1 MRIGMMVDMY
11 KPHISGITNYVS
23 LNKKILEGLGHKV
36 FVFAFGDE
44 NYEDDELY
52 VVRSPSLNLNV
63 NDTGQPISFRYSRTA
78 QRKVKS
84 MDVVHVHHP
93 FITGPLALR
102 YCKARGIPV
111 VYTNHTNFDLYAQHY
126 LPAYVPDAVAHTFVQ
141 TYLPSFCQRCDL
153 VIAPSP
159 GIVEVMRRMGVQ
171 SPLKVIPNG
180 IDLAPFQTPP
190 RKVTRADL
198 GLPADAVVLVYV
210 GRLSPEKNLPFLLR
224 AFLGVAAA
232 KSGSILLVVGDGPEL
247 EGLRAQTAQAG
258 MNERVKFVGKVPYAQ
273 IPDYVSMGD
282 AFVTASE
289 TEVHPLSVIEALAAG
304 LPALGIQ
311 SPGVGDTIVDGD
323 NGLLSGSDLAAF
335 TAKLMVLVTETE
347 ARQRMALRARE
358 SALAYD
364 IHTTARVV
372 LAEYE
377 RLAIEHA
384 DRMPR
389 WLKFRQELQK
399 LFPS

>member
-23 LNKKILEGLGHKV
+23 LNKKVLESLGHKV
-36 FVFAFGDE
+36 FVFTFGDE
-44 NYEDDELY
+44 DYEDDELY
-52 VVRSPSLNLNV
+52 VVRSPTIQLNV
-63 NDTGQPISFRYSRTA
+63 NETGQPISFRYSRTA
-78 QRKVKS
+78 QHKVKS

-93 FITGPLALR
+93 VITGPLALR
-102 YCKARGIPV
+102 YCKPRGIPV
-111 VYTNHTNFDLYAQHY
+111 VYTNHTNFDLYAQY
-126 LPAYVPDAVAHTFVQ
+126 YFPSYVQEAVARTFIQ
-141 TYLPSFCQRCDL
+141 TYLPSFCQKCDL

-180 IDLAPFQTPP
+180 IDLTHFQNPP
-190 RKVTRADL
+190 RQVTRAEL

-210 GRLSPEKNLPFLLR
+210 GRLSPEKNLTFLLR

-232 KSGSILLVVGDGPEL
+232 KPGSILLIVGDGPEM
-247 EGLRAQTAQAG
+247 EDLRTQTGQAG
-258 MNERVKFVGKVPYAQ
+258 MNDRVKFVGKVPYAQ
-273 IPDYVSMGD
+273 IPDYVALAD

-304 LPALGIQ
+304 IPALGIQ

-323 NGLLSGSDLAAF
+323 NGLLSGSDIAAF
-335 TAKLMVLVTETE
+335 TAKLMVLVTDSE
-347 ARQRMALRARE
+347 ARQRMAARARE
-358 SALAYD
+358 SAAAYD
-364 IHTTARVV
+364 INTTVRLV

-377 RLAIEHA
+377 RLAVEHA
-384 DRMPR
+384 EKMPR

>member
-36 FVFAFGDE
+36 FVFTFGDE
-44 NYEDDELY
+44 EHEDDELY
-52 VVRSPSLNLNV
+52 VVRSPTLQLNV
-63 NDTGQPISFRYSRTA
+63 NETGQPISFRYSRTA
-78 QRKVKS
+78 QHKVKS

-111 VYTNHTNFDLYAQHY
+111 VYTNHTNVESYTQHY
-126 LPAYVPDAVAHTFVQ
+126 LPSYVPDAVAHTFIQ
-141 TYLPSFCQRCDL
+141 TFLPSFCQKCDL

-159 GIVEVMRRMGVQ
+159 GIVEVMRRIGIQ

-180 IDLAPFQTPP
+180 IDLAPFQNPP
-190 RKVTRADL
+190 RNVTRADL
-198 GLPADAVVLVYV
+198 GVASDAVVLVYV
-210 GRLSPEKNLPFLLR
+210 GRLSPEKNLSFLLR

-232 KSGSILLVVGDGPEL
+232 KPGSVLLIVGDGPEM

-258 MNERVKFVGKVPYAQ
+258 MNERVKFTGKVPYAQ
-273 IPDYVSMGD
+273 IPDYVALAD

-304 LPALGIQ
+304 IPALGIQ
-311 SPGVGDTIVDGD
+311 SPGVGDTLVDGD

-335 TAKLMVLVTETE
+335 TAKLMVMVTETE
-347 ARQRMALRARE
+347 ARQRMAARARE

-364 IHTTARVV
+364 INTTARLV

-377 RLAIEHA
+377 RLTVEHA
-384 DRMPR
+384 GRMPR